1 MTENISSTSEQLLRP
16 KSGTATSSPTES
28 TASQS
33 NMNIPNV
40 MIWMKKQVYEDS
52 TADEE
57 IRKAIED
64 DCTLVCQADGKTY
77 FKKPA

>member
-1 MTENISSTSEQLLRP
+1 
-16 KSGTATSSPTES
+16 
-28 TASQS
+28 
-33 NMNIPNV
+33 
-40 MIWMKKQVYEDS
+40 MIWMKKQAYKDS
-52 TADEE
+52 TMKYISLLTDADLKWIPVVCTTDEE

>member
-1 MTENISSTSEQLLRP
+1 
-16 KSGTATSSPTES
+16 
-28 TASQS
+28 
-33 NMNIPNV
+33 MNIPNV
-40 MIWMKKQVYEDS
+40 MIWMKKQVYEGS

-77 FKKPA
+77 FKKHA